1 VKTSGIFINSLG
13 TYLPELVP
21 AEAPDDGAMTGAA
34 VAGDTPAVTM
44 ALDATRQA
52 LDRWGR
58 STDLVALLLF
68 VDVNHPGPDSWLPH
82 SYLQRHAV
90 GGHVLAAGIR
100 QGCNGLFGA
109 LELAAGHLAA
119 LPAGKAAVITTAD
132 NVDSSLLDRWT
143 ALNGYCMGDGATA
156 LVLSRTPGFARLGS
170 VTSTTIA
177 ELEGMHRGDEPLH
190 PSNVVTG
197 RPTSFQE
204 RSEAFILSGGLG
216 VDTAI
221 RMVKTVV
228 EVSMRAL
235 DEAGIGIAD
244 VTKLVLFNGPWL
256 DISVYLDA
264 LGLPAERSTWE
275 YGRGIGHSPSDHVL
289 AIDHLLSQGELA
301 PGDHLLLC
309 GLGPGLNLAAAVIE
323 ILDLPPWLTPGRGRD
338 DG

>member
-1 VKTSGIFINSLG
+1 MKTPGTFINSLG
-13 TYLPELVP
+13 TFLPELVP
-21 AEAPDDGAMTGAA
+21 AQAPDDGAMTGAA

-52 LDRWGR
+52 LDRWGQ
-58 STDLVALLLF
+58 STDLIALLLF

-109 LELAAGHLAA
+109 LELAAGQLAA

-132 NVDSSLLDRWT
+132 NVESSLLDRWT
-143 ALNGYCMGDGATA
+143 ALDGYCMGDGATA
-156 LVLSRTPGFARLGS
+156 LVLSRAPGFARLRS
-170 VTSTTIA
+170 VTSTTLA

-197 RPTSFQE
+197 RPTSFQRRGE
-204 RSEAFILSGGLG
+204 EFILSGGLRT
-216 VDTAI
+216 DIAI

-228 EVSMRAL
+228 EVGTRAL

-244 VTKLVLFNGPWL
+244 VTRLVLFNGPWH
-256 DISVYLDA
+256 DIAVYLDA
-264 LGLPAERSTWE
+264 LGVPAERSTWE
-275 YGRGIGHSPSDHVL
+275 QGRAIGHSPSDHVF
-289 AIDHLLSQGELA
+289 AIDHLLNHGQLA

-309 GLGPGLNLAAAVIE
+309 GLGPGLNLASAVIE
-323 ILDLPPWLTPGRGRD
+323 ILDLPAWLSTGKDHRQ
-338 DG
+338 